1 MQDKFDCL
9 IDGYIDHQVGQTG
22 DFLDA
27 TLADHLKNNLHALYA
42 GRQMRTAG
50 IGNDVVQGHDALI
63 RSDVIYWLDR
73 AHNDPYENQFFA
85 LVDAFIEHLNRTCY
99 AGITGCEFHYALYEK
114 GSFYKRHLDQ
124 FRNDKG
130 RAFSMI
136 MYLNAG
142 WQEQDG
148 GELRI
153 YHADHVQTIA
163 PANGNCVFFKS
174 SELEHEVMC
183 THQPRLSITGW
194 LKR

>member
-1 MQDKFDCL
+1 LQDKFDCL

-27 TLADHLKNNLHALYA
+27 TLADHLKDNLHALYA

-99 AGITGCEFHYALYEK
+99 AGITGCDSRAISLRMCLMAGETMATK
-114 GSFYKRHLDQ
+114 CDSRTRRCTSLDS
-124 FRNDKG
+124 R
-130 RAFSMI
+130 
-136 MYLNAG
+136 
-142 WQEQDG
+142 
-148 GELRI
+148 
-153 YHADHVQTIA
+153 
-163 PANGNCVFFKS
+163 
-174 SELEHEVMC
+174 
-183 THQPRLSITGW
+183 
-194 LKR
+194 